1 MDFIWEAFVMVIAGF
16 IFLRLSGRKSLA
28 QMTVT
33 TTVVMISIGAIIVQP
48 IIDDSVVKTL
58 ITIIIFISV
67 LIVIEYIQVKSN
79 VLEKL
84 ITGKAIAVIENGQV
98 NLDNLKKMRF
108 TVDKLEMQLRQRG
121 ISNFSDVKNATI
133 EPNGQLGYELTPD
146 ARPLT
151 VGEFK
156 KLTGLMMKNQN
167 QSPDLDGSLFY
178 EVIYKQH
185 SKNHQE
191 NLK

>member
-1 MDFIWEAFVMVIAGF
+1 MVIAGF

-48 IIDDSVVKTL
+48 IIDDSVAKTL

-84 ITGKAIAVIENGQV
+84 ITGKAIAVIENGKI

-167 QSPDLDGSLFY
+167 QSPDVDGSLFY